1 MEYLV
6 IKEDQ
11 TNKALKPSQKDEIV
25 KSIYE
30 TFDRLNT
37 ARQKQSDDIKKL
49 QGFIFPVKK
58 ESENYK
64 SHDMFEIVQTFK
76 AAIWENLYSNI
87 ESLFDVS
94 GQDEESEANS
104 YVQKANLVHQ
114 FEKAKLQKTIDKCI
128 DYLISK
134 SEFICFVGWKK
145 TEKQIRRKEPV
156 LMPVLDEYGGTA
168 IGEDG
173 QPLQVET
180 GKFQINVKSIV
191 DYDGVD
197 FKAVDPES
205 FVYDTENESFRI
217 YQTFTSVFISGSL
230 VNSSSSFA

>member
-104 YVQKANLVHQ
+104 Y
-114 FEKAKLQKTIDKCI
+114 
-128 DYLISK
+128 
-134 SEFICFVGWKK
+134 
-145 TEKQIRRKEPV
+145 
-156 LMPVLDEYGGTA
+156 
-168 IGEDG
+168 
-173 QPLQVET
+173 
-180 GKFQINVKSIV
+180 
-191 DYDGVD
+191 
-197 FKAVDPES
+197 
-205 FVYDTENESFRI
+205 
-217 YQTFTSVFISGSL
+217 
-230 VNSSSSFA
+230 